1 MNRKKSAER
10 KSLSKKSKR
19 GERKTTSQSEEHNL
33 RAVYSEGRL
42 SSPDHIRE
50 LLLDNHSK
58 TIDAADAARYLP
70 EACASRISK

>member
-1 MNRKKSAER
+1 MNRKKSAEE
-10 KSLSKKSKR
+10 SPSKNSKR
-19 GERKTTSQSEEHNL
+19 GGPKTTSQSEEHNL

-58 TIDAADAARYLP
+58 TIDAARRRTILTGSVRFPDF
-70 EACASRISK
+70 

>member
-1 MNRKKSAER
+1 MNRKKSAEG

-58 TIDAADAARYLP
+58 TIDAVRRRTILTGSVRFPDF
-70 EACASRISK
+70 

>member
-1 MNRKKSAER
+1 MNRKKSAEG
-10 KSLSKKSKR
+10 KSPPKKSKR

-58 TIDAADAARYLP
+58 TIDAARRRTILTGSVRFPDF
-70 EACASRISK
+70 